1 MITKKVLLQYSLLVI
16 GLAGVTVYMGDWQV
30 AIAAWFAPIFLLCFL
45 RNTRFF
51 GFVAAFIGFAIVS
64 AIAQKGIIPVDDF
77 GLQLFNTIK
86 FAITFSIPFI
96 IDRIFYKQGSSFWLT
111 FIYPVVL
118 VIEEYLFSISPF
130 GTWGI
135 LPHSQL
141 SFPVL
146 LQMSS
151 LTGMFGIT
159 FIVAWF
165 ASVVNWIWEHNFSIQ
180 SLKIGGITYTSILFV
195 ILLYGGVKLTFY
207 PVELKTVKVAAI
219 SSETNIFYIIPD
231 AKNAKK
237 YISSHK
243 DIEAQIQLTRDAV
256 REGAKIIAWHEGALI
271 LDSKNIFEL
280 THRLKQIADAY
291 DAYILMS
298 YLELSVRENEKPFN
312 NKAVLF
318 DKDGET
324 VWEYKKSKL
333 GPGPE
338 QEATNAGDAKLPY
351 VDTKYGRLS
360 TAICF
365 DMEFPKLI
373 HQAGKNQV
381 DILLVP
387 GCDWKGIT
395 PIHTKMASLE
405 AIQNSFNL
413 VRIAGPGLSAAYNYY
428 GEIIAQKNS
437 FYSGNGILYAE
448 VPVYAPNSLYA
459 MTGNI
464 FSWICIAALLAFLI
478 WYFIKKPAKE

>member
-1 MITKKVLLQYSLLVI
+1 MITKKVLLQYLLLVI
-16 GLAGVTVYMGDWQV
+16 GLAGVAVYMGDWQV
-30 AIAAWFAPIFLLCFL
+30 AIAAWFAPVFLLRFL
-45 RNTRFF
+45 RNVRFF
-51 GFVAAFIGFAIVS
+51 GFLAAFIGFAIVS

-77 GLQLFNTIK
+77 GLQLFNIIK

-96 IDRIFYKQGSSFWLT
+96 IDRVFYKQKSGFWLT
-111 FIYPVVL
+111 FIYPVIL
-118 VIEEYLFSISPF
+118 VIEEFIFSISPL

-146 LQMSS
+146 LQLSS

-165 ASVVNWIWEHNFSIQ
+165 ASVINWIWEQEFSLQ
-180 SLKIGGITYTSILFV
+180 SLKIGGISYTLVLFA
-195 ILLYGGVKLTFY
+195 ILLYGGIKLSFY

-219 SSETNIFYIIPD
+219 SGETNIFHVISN
-231 AKNAKK
+231 AKNAKE
-237 YISSHK
+237 YISSDK
-243 DIEAQIQLTRDAV
+243 EIEAQIQLTRDAV

-271 LDSKNIFEL
+271 LNSKNIFEL

-333 GPGPE
+333 APGFE
-338 QEATNAGDAKLPY
+338 QEATNEGDGKLPY

-387 GCDWKGIT
+387 GSDWKEIT

-413 VRIAGPGLSAAYNYY
+413 VRIANPGLSAAYNYY
-428 GEIIAQKNS
+428 GEVIAQKNS
-437 FYSGNGILYAE
+437 YYSGNGILYAE

-459 MTGNI
+459 ITGNI
-464 FSWICIAALLAFLI
+464 FSWICITAFLLFLI
-478 WYFIKKPAKE
+478 WYFIKKPTKE